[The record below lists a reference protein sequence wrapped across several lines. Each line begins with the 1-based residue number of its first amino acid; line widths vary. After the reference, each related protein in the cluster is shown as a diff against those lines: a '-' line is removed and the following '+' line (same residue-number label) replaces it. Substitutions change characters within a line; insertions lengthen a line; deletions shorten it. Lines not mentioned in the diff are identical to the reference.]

1 MRDKEV
7 VLLVVAPIFCDY
19 KIVRSLGPRASLSA
33 EVHGICLS
41 TEDER
46 NGFLAFA
53 VAI

>member
-19 KIVRSLGPRASLSA
+19 KIVRSRSLGPRASLSA

-46 NGFLAFA
+46 TAFLLLL
-53 VAI
+53 